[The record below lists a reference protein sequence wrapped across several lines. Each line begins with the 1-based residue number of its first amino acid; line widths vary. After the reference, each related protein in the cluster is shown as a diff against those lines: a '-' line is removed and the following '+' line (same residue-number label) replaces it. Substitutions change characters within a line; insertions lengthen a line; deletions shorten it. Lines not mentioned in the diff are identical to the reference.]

1 MMVFMLCRNRIAMA
15 INEGLFF
22 VKYLFVLGVFIG
34 FLFIGSG
41 VFDQYA
47 EASKYISILFMI
59 IQVDLPLCSQLF

>member
-1 MMVFMLCRNRIAMA
+1 MLCRNKIAMA

-22 VKYLFVLGVFIG
+22 VKYLFVIGVFIA
-34 FLFIGSG
+34 FLFIGSS

-59 IQVDLPLCSQLF
+59 IQVPVAL